1 MIPLLTPLAA
11 HEPLPVNPAE
21 FPALGVINYT
31 TRHLGPV
38 IRDGIPRLDIHM
50 SHTTRDGFA
59 EVWPAQ
65 GVVLSGEDQ
74 GIVHARDGVHM
85 FCAGRIAPAPAYVK
99 SARDAYMTALDLLA
113 SAGYTEIF
121 RVWNVIGGIN
131 DDNAEGLEI
140 YQDFCRGRAE
150 AFEACA
156 PEASRIPAA
165 SGVGALGEGISFYLL
180 AARPGRTTSIE
191 NPLQVPA
198 YRYPERYGAKSP
210 TFARAT
216 HLRPPDGADGADR
229 ICVSDTAI
237 YVSGTAAIR
246 GHESLHIG
254 DVEAQCRM
262 SLDNIAELLAPGNIG
277 RHGLSG
283 PTGLA
288 SMRQV
293 RVYVR
298 EQADIPLVR
307 RLCQEAFPV
316 ATDISFL
323 NVDLCRRELLVE
335 IEGIAH
341 DH

>member
-1 MIPLLTPLAA
+1 M
-11 HEPLPVNPAE
+11 NPEE

-38 IRDGIPRLDIHM
+38 IRDGIPQLDIHM
-50 SHTTRDGFA
+50 SHTTRDGFT

-65 GVVLSGEDQ
+65 GTVLSGEDR

-85 FCAGRIAPAPAYVK
+85 FCAGRMAPAPAYVK
-99 SARDAYMTALDLLA
+99 TARDAYMTALDLLA
-113 SAGYTEIF
+113 SAGYTDVF
-121 RVWNVIGGIN
+121 RVWNVIGRIN

-140 YQDFCRGRAE
+140 YRDFCRGRAE

-156 PEASRIPAA
+156 PETSQIPAA

-198 YRYPERYGAKSP
+198 YRYPVRYGPKSP

-216 HLRPPDGADGADR
+216 HLRPRPAEANGADR
-229 ICVSDTAI
+229 I

-262 SLDNIAELLAPGNIG
+262 SLANIARLLAPGNIT

-283 PTGLA
+283 PAGLT
-288 SMRQV
+288 SMRQA

-307 RLCQEAFPV
+307 RLCHEAFPA

-341 DH
+341 DQ